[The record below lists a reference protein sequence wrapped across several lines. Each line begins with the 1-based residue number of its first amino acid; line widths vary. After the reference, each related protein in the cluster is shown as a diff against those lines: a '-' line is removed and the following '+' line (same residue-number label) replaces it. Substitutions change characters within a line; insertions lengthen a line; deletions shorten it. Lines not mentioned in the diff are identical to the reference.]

1 MSLFLLAAFLVL
13 MLLGVPLATAMG
25 LAGTLAIGLADLG
38 LMSLPISVYTGI
50 AKYPLL
56 AIPLFVLAGMVFERS
71 GVALRLVR
79 FAVAIAGE
87 RRGGLALAAILVC
100 MVLGGISGSGP
111 ADAAAVA
118 TVMIPGML
126 RAGYPAAFSASLIA
140 AAGSTAIII
149 PPSIAF
155 ILYSVLVPEASVPA
169 LFAAGLIPGLLA
181 GVALMLPAWALS
193 RRYDFGSATLDDGEI
208 KVSFLQAL
216 KDASWGLLAPVLI
229 LGGMRSGAFTPTE
242 AAVVAV
248 FYGLLVGRFI
258 YRTLDWTAI
267 EDVLVEAAEVSGVI
281 LLIIAL
287 ASVFAWAG
295 STLGAFEAL
304 GRLLIGISSNETI
317 VLLAVTV
324 LLLIAGMLLDA
335 VSILFIFVPFL
346 LPVLVHFKW
355 EPVWF
360 GVILTMNMAIG
371 QFTPPMAINLMVTS
385 RIAKVRMEDTV
396 PWALWLVASMTV
408 ALLLVTFIPELAL
421 AIPGYLGYLN

>member
-1 MSLFLLAAFLVL
+1 MN
-13 MLLGVPLATAMG
+13 MLLFIVFFALMIAGVPLGVSMGLSATA
-25 LAGTLAIGLADLG
+25 LVVLADLG
-38 LMSLPISVYTGI
+38 IMSVPTSVYTGI

-56 AIPLFVLAGMVFERS
+56 AIPVFVLAGMVFERS

-79 FAVAIAGE
+79 FAVAVVGD

-118 TVMIPGML
+118 TVMIPGMV
-126 RAGYPAAFSASLIA
+126 RAGYPAAFSASVIA
-140 AAGSTAIII
+140 AAGSTAILI

-169 LFAAGLIPGLLA
+169 LFAAGMLPGVMA
-181 GVALMLPAWALS
+181 GLALMLPVIWLS
-193 RRYDFGSATLDDGEI
+193 IKHGFGEENPQDGSS
-208 KVSFLQAL
+208 KTSFWQAF
-216 KDASWGLLAPVLI
+216 KEAIWGLLAPVLI

-248 FYGLLVGRFI
+248 FYGLFVGLVI
-258 YRTLDWTAI
+258 YRTLDWQSI
-267 EDVLVEAAEVSGVI
+267 VDVLAESAEVSGAI

-295 STLGAFEAL
+295 NTLGAFEAL
-304 GRLLIGISSNETI
+304 GSALIGLSSNETMA
-317 VLLAVTV
+317 LLAVTL
-324 LLLIAGMLLDA
+324 LLLIAGMFLDA

-346 LPVLVHFKW
+346 LPVIAHFKW
-355 EPVWF
+355 DPVWF
-360 GVILTMNMAIG
+360 GIILAMNMAIG

-385 RIAKVRMEDTV
+385 RIAGVSIEKTV
-396 PWALWLVASMTV
+396 PWVLWMVAAMTV
-408 ALLLVTFIPELAL
+408 ALLLVTFVPELAL
-421 AIPGYLGYLN
+421 ALPRSLGYLN